1 MIALR
6 RRSPRATSSCRPRR
20 RWTTRLTSWRCAGPE
35 FALWLSSEPVP
46 RFGLVA
52 LERQLHNPIQHRWI
66 REPALLPQPGEHPI
80 YGESGHR
87 VDLAYVDVLAVDKK
101 VHPRETAT
109 TGQEE
114 DLDR

>member
-6 RRSPRATSSCRPRR
+6 WRSPRATSSCRPKR

-66 REPALLPQPGEHPI
+66 REPAPLPQPGGHPI
-80 YGESGHR
+80 YRESAHR
-87 VDLAYVDVLAVDKK
+87 VDIAHVDVLAVDKK
-101 VHPRETAT
+101 DNPPQTAT
-109 TGQEE
+109 S
-114 DLDR
+114 